1 MFHKLK
7 PSENQLKSIC
17 FGSPSLVFSI
27 LYILSGIDPFSLNII
42 NSLTVGQTKK
52 AGKWLKDR
60 IKDNRVYK
68 ISSESDPESSLESE
82 YYQQILDARKLLT
95 RQLAKL
101 EKSDQNPD
109 HENNL
114 NKPTTSDTED
124 DKICDNFDPIL
135 EEDEDNKN
143 ENTSDNKYGDHVN
156 DIQVL
161 TNQRPVS
168 QNLTNESRVS
178 EQLTN
183 QRPAAR
189 SRDHVIDIPG
199 PLAPCYQPTLV
210 VTNVWNSNMSM
221 QRLYRYTTMQGI
233 IYPPG
238 YVP

>member
-1 MFHKLK
+1 M
-7 PSENQLKSIC
+7 
-17 FGSPSLVFSI
+17 
-27 LYILSGIDPFSLNII
+27 
-42 NSLTVGQTKK
+42 
-52 AGKWLKDR
+52 
-60 IKDNRVYK
+60 YK
-68 ISSESDPESSLESE
+68 ISSDSEPEPSLESE

-101 EKSDQNPD
+101 EKSDQNHD

-114 NKPTTSDTED
+114 NKPTTSDSED

-135 EEDEDNKN
+135 EVDEDNYN
-143 ENTSDNKYGDHVN
+143 EDNSDMKHGENVSGIQEIANQNRVSQSHDKY
-156 DIQVL
+156 L
-161 TNQRPVS
+161 TNESGVS
-168 QNLTNESRVS
+168 ENLTNESRVA
-178 EQLTN
+178 ENLTN
-183 QRPAAR
+183 ERPVPRSHDKHLTNERSVSEKLTHERPVPR

-199 PLAPCYQPTLV
+199 PLSPCYQPTLV